1 MVGPS
6 GWSGW
11 LSSNVQGPSGLVQ
24 SKCCVRVIRVYRPEA
39 HLGPGAVVP
48 RLEVGED
55 GVARALRLLPT
66 LKQWQQQ
73 RVSAAGRHLS
83 GQRHCS
89 DHSMELQIN
98 VKGEAKS
105 NWREGGVPEDIV
117 N

>member
-1 MVGPS
+1 MIHKGPR
-6 GWSGW
+6 
-11 LSSNVQGPSGLVQ
+11 VLVSQ
-24 SKCCVRVIRVYRPEA
+24 SAVRVCCPEA